1 MAKQLLA
8 VDIGAGSGRII
19 RGCFEN
25 NRLSLREEA
34 RFSNPL
40 LTDADGYTYWDFEH
54 LSKNVLE
61 YLKSAAEADSIGF
74 DSFSPDFGIFDSEGR
89 LCHHMLSYHN
99 YFQESLPARV
109 LESYSEEALHDMCG
123 NPPSPLGILARLC
136 WLQDR
141 YEYAANP
148 GNTLLPLAN
157 ALAFSLCGERFTD
170 FSYSFDCGIGN
181 LEGKWNENLTR
192 FLKAG
197 SDILPKV
204 LPFGETVGYFKQTSG
219 KKLAVINTALHD
231 TASAYY
237 ALRLLSDGQ
246 LCMNAGTWFSVGV
259 PAQRPILTPQSK
271 QLGVENIAL
280 PDESFIHGHTFPGAW
295 FLQTFRKEIGGIPF
309 GIMSMEARNEK
320 GAFISADVSDM
331 SRYQGSAG
339 LITTIRK
346 DMENC
351 GITNPGDYQVLRS
364 IYEGLANAVAQ
375 AITQIETISHKKF
388 TKIFMSGGV
397 TQDSFLCS
405 LIEEKTQT
413 KIVPCMKEASVVG
426 NLIQQLQGQKLVG
439 SLEECQMLMKNLEE

>member
-1 MAKQLLA
+1 MTKQLLA
-8 VDIGAGSGRII
+8 VDIGAGSGRIF
-19 RGCFEN
+19 RGRFEN
-25 NRLSLREEA
+25 NKLSLREEA
-34 RFSNPL
+34 RFPNPL
-40 LTDADGYTYWDFEH
+40 LTDAEGYTYWDFEQ
-54 LSKNVLE
+54 LSQNVLE
-61 YLKSAAEADSIGF
+61 YLKKAEDADSIGF
-74 DSFSPDFGIFDSEGR
+74 DSFSPDFGIFDSNGK

-99 YFQESLPARV
+99 YFQESLPAQV
-109 LESYSEEALHDMCG
+109 LQSYSEDALHDMCG
-123 NPPSPLGILARLC
+123 NPPNTLGILSRLC

-141 YEYAANP
+141 YDYAADP

-157 ALAFSLCGERFTD
+157 ALAFSLCGARFTD
-170 FSYSFDCGIGN
+170 FSYSADCGIGN

-197 SDILPKV
+197 SDILPQV
-204 LPFGETVGYFKQTSG
+204 LPFGQTVGYFTQTSG

-259 PAQRPILTPQSK
+259 PSQHPVLTPESK
-271 QLGVENIAL
+271 RLGIENIAL
-280 PDESFIHGHTFPGAW
+280 PDESFIHGYTFPGAW
-295 FLQTFRKEIGGIPF
+295 FLQTFQKEKDGLPYSV
-309 GIMSMEARNEK
+309 MSMEARNEK

-331 SRYQGSAG
+331 SRYQGPAG
-339 LITTIRK
+339 LIASIRK

-351 GITNPGDYQVLRS
+351 GITNPSDYQVLRS
-364 IYEGLANAVAQ
+364 VYEGLANTVAQ
-375 AITQIETISHKKF
+375 IVAQIETISNKKF

-405 LIEEKTQT
+405 LIAEKTQT
-413 KIVPCMKEASVVG
+413 QIIPCMKEASVAG
-426 NLIQQLQGQKLVG
+426 NLIQQLQGQKLVN